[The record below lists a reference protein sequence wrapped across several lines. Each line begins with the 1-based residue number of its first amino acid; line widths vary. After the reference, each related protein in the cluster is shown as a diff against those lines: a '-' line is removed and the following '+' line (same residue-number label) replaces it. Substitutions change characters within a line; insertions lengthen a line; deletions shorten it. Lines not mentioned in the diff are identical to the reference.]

1 MRFVSQ
7 AFERVRALLSGPRKP
22 SAHSLSG
29 HPVHQAPVY
38 AVQPQPETWGAALAF
53 ACLCRDGGGPAP
65 LDAGHPL
72 VRAYVLPPDERQR
85 ALSVR
90 QFTGVS

>member
-22 SAHSLSG
+22 SAHSLPD
-29 HPVHQAPVY
+29 HLVQAPVY

-72 VRAYVLPPDERQR
+72 VRAYVLPPEERQC
-85 ALSVR
+85 ALPVR
-90 QFTGVS
+90 QLTGVS